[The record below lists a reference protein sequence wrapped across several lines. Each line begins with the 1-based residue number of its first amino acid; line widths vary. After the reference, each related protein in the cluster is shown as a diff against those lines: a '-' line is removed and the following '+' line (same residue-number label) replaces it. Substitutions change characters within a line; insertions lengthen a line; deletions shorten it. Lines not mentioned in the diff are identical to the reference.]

1 MSQETIVKGYLFV
14 KRRFKQAKCIL
25 SCLALSLP
33 FVAYATLSG
42 SLDEGAIAKRLAP
55 DAQVTVDYGTSGVA
69 PVATQSGDIG
79 KKRYEYTCKMCHDA
93 GVAGSPKLSDK
104 AAWQPRLSQGME
116 TLIKHAIQGYKAM
129 PPKGGCLTCDD
140 EEIKK
145 TVEYMVSKVK

>member
-1 MSQETIVKGYLFV
+1 VLLRGVFV
-14 KRRFKQAKCIL
+14 KCGFKSIKRTL

-42 SLDEGAIAKRLAP
+42 SLDEDAIAKRLAP
-55 DAQVTVDYGTSGVA
+55 DAVVTVEYGTAAA
-69 PVATQSGDIG
+69 PVATVSGDIG

-93 GVAGSPKLSDK
+93 GVAGSPRLDDK
-104 AAWQPRLSQGME
+104 AAWQPRLGQGME
-116 TLIKHAIQGYKAM
+116 TLIKHAIEGYKAM

-145 TVEYMVSKVK
+145 AVEYMVSKIK